1 LSRPGKHHYRHR
13 RDRQQPTKRNP
24 PAASGHPARAG
35 RSENLDAA
43 LDPAEYA
50 TTLTTGP
57 GRASLSV
64 TNRNAQIGDVIW
76 ADNRAFYWS
85 WGEWIAPITDLATA
99 ARMISVVLRG
109 VPQPAHD

>member
-1 LSRPGKHHYRHR
+1 V
-13 RDRQQPTKRNP
+13 Q
-24 PAASGHPARAG
+24 AAL
-35 RSENLDAA
+35 ENLDAA

-64 TNRNAQIGDVIW
+64 TNRNAQIGDAIW

>member
-1 LSRPGKHHYRHR
+1 MTAS
-13 RDRQQPTKRNP
+13 NP
-24 PAASGHPARAG
+24 PNATHRPQAVIPQGQAAL
-35 RSENLDAA
+35 ENLDAA

-99 ARMISVVLRG
+99 ARMISVVLQG